1 MVGESSIQSGAASA
15 LNAKTVQQQIRIVS
29 ADEKDLTRLGFI
41 NQDLAA
47 QWAFCQVAPDF
58 SSTSLDWPQARYG
71 SLLNRTSADRRPIS
85 KVGSHVKINVSRCRR
100 FFPNRRASGSGR
112 SSKCADSLDAR
123 SFPARD
129 SRLTTRPTAADAA
142 RRRC

>member
-1 MVGESSIQSGAASA
+1 MVGESSIQSGAAPA

-47 QWAFCQVAPDF
+47 QWAFCQVAAHDF

-71 SLLNRTSADRRPIS
+71 SLLNRTSVDRRPIS
-85 KVGSHVKINVSRCRR
+85 KVGSHVKINVDPLRPILSITKRLTRR
-100 FFPNRRASGSGR
+100 SSQPLAVPMFSFQMTSISNAAAKVASASGG
-112 SSKCADSLDAR
+112 
-123 SFPARD
+123 
-129 SRLTTRPTAADAA
+129 
-142 RRRC
+142 